1 MLCLLVSAFS
11 FCFCGVL
18 PAGAAPK
25 GKAAAALQGDDNSVE
40 AQAAAA
46 HLAYRDRMY
55 EVADLMKKLKKPED
69 LNKIMKRIEL
79 LLGHT
84 VPDGATCPYPQDPEV
99 QLEFI
104 KRIDK
109 YENAWFQRVKRECRR
124 ISKQAAKA
132 YKANDINKYIQVQL
146 TAQNLLNDCHQLP
159 FIRELY
165 RRDANHPV
173 LKQWY
178 KDKPLFKGY

>member
-11 FCFCGVL
+11 VCFCGVL
-18 PAGAAPK
+18 PAGAAQK

-46 HLAYRDRMY
+46 HQVYRNRMY

-69 LNKIMKRIEL
+69 LNKIMKRIRL

-109 YENAWFQRVKRECRR
+109 YENAWFQRVKHECRR
-124 ISKQAAKA
+124 ISKLAAKA
-132 YKANDINKYIQVQL
+132 YKSHDITKYVQVQL

-159 FIRELY
+159 FIRELSL
-165 RRDANHPV
+165 RDANHPV